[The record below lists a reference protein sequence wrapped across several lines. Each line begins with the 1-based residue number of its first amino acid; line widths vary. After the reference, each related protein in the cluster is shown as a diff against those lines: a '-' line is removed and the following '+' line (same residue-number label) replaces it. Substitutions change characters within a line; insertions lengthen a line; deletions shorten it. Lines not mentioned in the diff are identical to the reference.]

1 MTVHE
6 GASTHDGLGRAALV
20 RRFKTLKPS
29 HKVCRAG
36 PVGLVVPRVRVTFR
50 RMAAPTLLRTRI
62 LNLSLGQTHRKST
75 CRCGPAVPG

>member
-29 HKVCRAG
+29 HKDSNRGWVQLHGR
-36 PVGLVVPRVRVTFR
+36 VPSPTS
-50 RMAAPTLLRTRI
+50 AAMTTAPLR
-62 LNLSLGQTHRKST
+62 
-75 CRCGPAVPG
+75 PG